1 MDSPKKTEVTSLTS
15 LYFKNKRSQQ
25 VRDYAILQ
33 SDQKKFIF
41 LLFIYLYS
49 GNDSGYNKH
58 PSV

>member
-41 LLFIYLYS
+41 LLFSIFIFW
-49 GNDSGYNKH
+49 K
-58 PSV
+58 